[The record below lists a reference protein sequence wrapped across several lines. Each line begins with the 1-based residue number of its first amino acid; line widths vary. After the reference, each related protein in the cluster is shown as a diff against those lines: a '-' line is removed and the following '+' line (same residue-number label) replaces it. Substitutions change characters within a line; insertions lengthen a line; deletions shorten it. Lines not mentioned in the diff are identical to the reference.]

1 MNEFIDND
9 PKMLELLEALTGG
22 NSSSSSDG
30 ALNAVSFR
38 LAAVR
43 KPFNQAVAE
52 NRGKQTRDPF
62 NLEKP
67 LVLVDLD
74 GSRVVDEEDL

>member
-9 PKMLELLEALTGG
+9 PKMLELLEALTR
-22 NSSSSSDG
+22 NNASSSSDG
-30 ALNAVSFR
+30 ALDAVSFR

-43 KPFNQAVAE
+43 KLFNQAVAASE
-52 NRGKQTRDPF
+52 RKQTRDPF

-67 LVLVDLD
+67 LILVDLD
-74 GSRVVDEEDL
+74 VHRVVDEEDL